1 MAGRDTSFK
10 KFGSYLLLATAVSSL
25 TVKVAHAGDLTIS
38 TARTTPAR
46 TAAAD
51 GSGPGSVVVE
61 AAGSIAVADPTI
73 ITLNSDHSVTNR
85 GALSSTAEAN
95 ANGILVD
102 MTANRTGSI
111 LNVGQ
116 IAIQGPLTGS
126 AQLNKTV
133 SNVGI
138 RLTGP
143 GTFTGSVT
151 NDAGGYI
158 GVGGNGS
165 TGILIGST
173 LIGDLTSNGV
183 IEAASADS
191 YGIATT
197 GRMVGNFNMGG
208 AISAAATNGVGV
220 YIGGGIE
227 GAFVHSGTI
236 TAGNPERL
244 TSPDGIRIE
253 RTSPLPAKAGV
264 WVASSISD
272 GFAISGNGFTV
283 AEQQVSADAAAAT
296 PIDASV
302 NTYGPGPA
310 VLIGQGGPSGA
321 SNIVI
326 GRRGDNE
333 YSFINSGIL
342 TASGAIAGTNAVAV
356 NIEGQSSNGTIYTT
370 TLTGGFSNAGGD
382 INSVALDAT
391 ATGVRIG
398 GYAIMPTLNNSGD
411 IGVATTD
418 STTNTATGAV
428 GNKGGSAY
436 GILIEQNAQVRTL
449 LNSGKILVTSDG
461 LTSGAY
467 GVVDRSGS
475 VTAFANTN
483 NIITTLAAGGT
494 GERIAVDFRANTAG
508 MAFSNSGTITGDVLL
523 GGGSQTMTIRGTGT
537 INGNVVFQA
546 GTSKAGASVLDMN
559 GGTITGRVDL
569 GNGNGGVI
577 LAGAKARGGFTM
589 GTGTLGRFTAS
600 ASDFSLLSAGP
611 LRVETATFSN
621 GSRVNFDISGTTGA
635 PLLFASGNV
644 SISADTKLVTTIT
657 GILEGRQVYTLIDA
671 GTLTLGAPLSQLTE
685 VPASYMNNIAFALNP
700 TDSSQLQLTVER
712 RTAAALGLGPN
723 MTAVYNN
730 LGPALNQDT
739 AVATALS
746 GLTTQADFENGLSQL
761 MPDSS
766 GAILQTALS
775 SAEASSAM
783 IRRRLLGVARGGAP
797 DHARGDIA
805 SFWVQALGN
814 YGKQNGSGEQNG
826 FSYWGLGIA
835 LGADFPV
842 DRTGNTTV
850 GVSFVESWHS
860 VSLNVSEH
868 SPVQFYST
876 QLHGYAHHKAGPLY
890 IQGIAGGAYNTYD
903 QPQRAVDFG
912 GLDREAVG
920 KWSGY
925 QYNGSVEAGYLLQR
939 GVYEF
944 GPYARLSYLNITE
957 NGYTETGGGA
967 GVNLD
972 VDDRKGE
979 SLRGSAGF
987 VVNRNFL
994 LSYDSYVEAQFRG
1007 GFTREFMTDP
1017 VQVSARFASGG
1028 PTFLN
1033 VGNEWGANRFTTG
1046 IGIAHKDSYSSVS
1059 LDYDAEI
1066 ASGYLSH
1073 TAAVTIRFR
1082 F

>member
-1 MAGRDTSFK
+1 MLGRDTKFK
-10 KFGSYLLLATAVSSL
+10 KFGSYLLVATAVSSL

-38 TARTTPAR
+38 TARTTPAS
-46 TAAAD
+46 TAAGD
-51 GSGPGSVVVE
+51 GSGPGNVVVE

-73 ITLNSDHSVTNR
+73 ITLNSDHSVINR

-95 ANGILVD
+95 ASGILVD
-102 MTANRTGSI
+102 LTTNRTGAI
-111 LNVGQ
+111 QNIGQ

-126 AQLNKTV
+126 AQLNNVV

-143 GTFTGSVT
+143 GTFTGSVS

-191 YGIATT
+191 YGIATV
-197 GRMVGNFNMGG
+197 GHMVGNFNMGG

-227 GAFVHSGTI
+227 GAFVNSGTV

-253 RTSPLPAKAGV
+253 RTAPLPAKAGL
-264 WVASSISD
+264 WVASSITD
-272 GFAISGNGFTV
+272 GFEISGNGYTL

-296 PIDASV
+296 PLDSSV

-310 VLIGQGGPSGA
+310 VLIGQGGPSGP

-333 YSFINSGIL
+333 YSFVNRGIL
-342 TASGAIAGTNAVAV
+342 TSSGAIAGTSAVTV
-356 NIEGQSSNGTIYTT
+356 NIEGLSSNGTIYTT
-370 TLTGGFSNAGGD
+370 TLTGGFTNAGGD
-382 INSVALDAT
+382 INAVALDAS

-398 GYAIMPTLNNSGD
+398 GYAIMPTLNNAGD

-436 GILIEQNAQVRTL
+436 GIVIEQNAQVRTI
-449 LNSGKILVTSDG
+449 LNSGKINVVSDG

-467 GVVDRSGS
+467 GIVDRSGS

-483 NIITTLAAGGT
+483 NIIAALAAGGT
-494 GERIAVDFRANTAG
+494 GERIATDFRANTAG
-508 MAFSNSGTITGDVLL
+508 MTFSNSGTLTGNVLL
-523 GGGSQTMTIRGTGT
+523 GGGRQDLTVRGTGV
-537 INGNVVFQA
+537 INGNVTFQA
-546 GTSKAGASVLDMN
+546 GASKTGASFVNME

-569 GNGNGGVI
+569 GNGNGGVT
-577 LAGAKARGGFTM
+577 LAGAKANGGFTM
-589 GTGTLGRFTAS
+589 GTGTLGQFTAS
-600 ASDFSLLSAGP
+600 ASELSLLSAGP
-611 LRVETATFSN
+611 LRAETASFTN
-621 GSRVNFDISGTTGA
+621 GSRVNFDISGTAGA
-635 PLLFASGNV
+635 PLLFTNGNV
-644 SISADTKLVTTIT
+644 SISGDTKLVTTIT

-671 GTLTLGAPLSQLTE
+671 GTLTLGAPLSQLTQ
-685 VPASYMNNIAFALNP
+685 VPASYMNNIAFGLNP
-700 TDSSQLQLTVER
+700 TDASQLQLTVER
-712 RTAAALGLGPN
+712 RSAAALGLGPN
-723 MTAVYNN
+723 MSAIYTS

-746 GLTTQADFENGLSQL
+746 GLTTQADFEAGLSQL

-797 DHARGDIA
+797 DHSRGDIA

-814 YGKQNGSGEQNG
+814 YGDQNGSGEQNG

-842 DRTGNTTV
+842 DRSGNTTV
-850 GVSFVESWHS
+850 GLSFVESWHS

-876 QLHGYAHHKAGPLY
+876 QLHGYAHHKSGPLY

-920 KWSGY
+920 KWSGF

-944 GPYARLSYLNITE
+944 GPYARLAYLNITE

-967 GVNLD
+967 GINLD
-972 VDDRKGE
+972 VDDRKGD

-1007 GFTREFMTDP
+1007 GFTREFMNDP

-1028 PTFLN
+1028 PTFIN

-1046 IGIAHKDSYSSVS
+1046 IGISHKDSYSSVS

-1066 ASGYLSH
+1066 ASGFMSH